1 MKTIMRKSV
10 RYLLLYTGAFVALIW
25 ALAPIYWII
34 VSSISTRTELLS
46 KPYKHWI
53 PTHPTLQ
60 NFIDVFTTG
69 QKYRAGGTLP
79 TSELLISG
87 LRNSMV
93 ISVSVAVLVTIVA
106 LLAGYV
112 FARMKFRLKDP
123 VFFYIMLLMPL
134 PIWVSLVS
142 LYFMMTR
149 LGLTDSNL
157 GLILILGTMALPLA
171 VLLMATFI
179 RDLPYEIEEAAF
191 IDGAS
196 RWQTLWLV
204 IFPLVLPGASSAF
217 LVSFL
222 NTWNA
227 YMIPMIFSNTEK
239 SQTITVVLS
248 LFIGQYEVAWEQM
261 AAATVFVMIPP
272 ILLAL
277 FFQRYLV
284 RGLSMGAVKG

>member
-1 MKTIMRKSV
+1 MKAKKIL
-10 RYLLLYTGAFVALIW
+10 RYVGLYAGSLLALIW
-25 ALAPIYWII
+25 ALAPIYWIV

-53 PTHPTLQ
+53 PEHATLQ
-60 NFIDVFTTG
+60 NFIDILTTG

-79 TSELLISG
+79 TSDLLLAG
-87 LRNSMV
+87 LRNSLV
-93 ISVSVAVLVTIVA
+93 ISISVAVLVTVIA
-106 LLAGYV
+106 LLAGYI
-112 FARMKFRLKDP
+112 FARMNFRLKDTA
-123 VFFYIMLLMPL
+123 FFYIMLLMPL

-142 LYFMMTR
+142 LYFMMSR
-149 LGLTDSNL
+149 IGLNDTNL
-157 GLILILGTMALPLA
+157 GLILILGTVALPLA
-171 VLLMATFI
+171 VLLMTTFI
-179 RDLPYEIEEAAF
+179 RDLPHEIEEAAF
-191 IDGAS
+191 IDGAN
-196 RWQTLWLV
+196 RWQTIWQV
-204 IFPLVLPGASSAF
+204 IFPLVLPGSSSVF

-227 YMIPMIFSNTEK
+227 YMIPMIFSNTAK

-248 LFIGQYEVAWEQM
+248 QFIGQYEVAWEQM
-261 AAATVFVMIPP
+261 AAATVLVMIPP

>member
-1 MKTIMRKSV
+1 MKIKKTL
-10 RYLLLYTGAFVALIW
+10 RYLILYAGSLVALIW

-34 VSSISTRTELLS
+34 VSSISTRTELLL
-46 KPYKHWI
+46 KPIKHWI
-53 PTHPTLQ
+53 PRMPTLQ
-60 NFIDVFTTG
+60 NFIDVLTTG

-79 TSELLISG
+79 TSKLLLSG
-87 LRNSMV
+87 LRNSLV
-93 ISVSVAVLVTIVA
+93 VSISVAVLVTIIA

-112 FARMKFRLKDP
+112 FARMKFRLRDSA
-123 VFFYIMLLMPL
+123 FFYIMLLMPL

-142 LYFMMTR
+142 LYFMMTK
-149 LGLTDSNL
+149 LGLHDSPL
-157 GLILILGTMALPLA
+157 ALVLILGTTALPLA
-171 VLLMATFI
+171 VLLMTTFV

-191 IDGAS
+191 IEGAS
-196 RWQTLWLV
+196 RLQTLV
-204 IFPLVLPGASSAF
+204 IIVFPLILPGATSVF

-222 NTWNA
+222 TTWNS
-227 YMIPMIFSNTEK
+227 YIIPLIFSNTEK
-239 SQTITVVLS
+239 SQTITVVLT

-261 AAATVFVMIPP
+261 AAATVLVMIPP

>member
-1 MKTIMRKSV
+1 MKIRKIV
-10 RYLLLYTGAFVALIW
+10 RYVGLYAGSLLVLIW
-25 ALAPIYWII
+25 ALAPIYWIV

-53 PTHPTLQ
+53 PQAPTLQ
-60 NFIDVFTTG
+60 NFIDILTTG

-79 TSELLISG
+79 TSELLLSG
-87 LRNSMV
+87 LRNSLI
-93 ISVSVAVLVTIVA
+93 ISITVAVLVSLIA
-106 LLAGYV
+106 LLAGYI
-112 FARMKFRLKDP
+112 FARMRFRLKETI
-123 VFFYIMLLMPL
+123 FNYIMLLMPL

-142 LYFMMTR
+142 LYFMMSR
-149 LGLTDSNL
+149 IGLSDSILGLVF
-157 GLILILGTMALPLA
+157 ILSTIALPLA
-171 VLLMATFI
+171 VLLMTTFV
-179 RDLPYEIEEAAF
+179 REVPQEIEEAAL
-191 IDGAS
+191 IDGAN
-196 RWQTLWLV
+196 RWQTIWQV
-204 IFPLVLPGASSAF
+204 IFPLILPGTSSVF

-227 YMIPMIFSNTEK
+227 YMIPMIFSNTSQ

-248 LFIGQYEVAWEQM
+248 QFIGQYEVAWEQM
-261 AAATVFVMIPP
+261 AAATVLVMVPP

>member
-1 MKTIMRKSV
+1 MKIKKILRFAFL
-10 RYLLLYTGAFVALIW
+10 YLGSLFALLW

-34 VSSISTRTELLS
+34 VSSISTRQELLS

-53 PTHPTLQ
+53 PQAPTLK
-60 NFIDVFTTG
+60 NFLDILTTG

-79 TSELLISG
+79 TSELLLAG
-87 LRNSMV
+87 LRNSLE
-93 ISVSVAVLVTIVA
+93 ISITVAVLVTIIS

-112 FARMKFRLKDP
+112 FARMKFKLKDTA
-123 VFFYIMLLMPL
+123 FFYIMLLMPL

-149 LGLTDSNL
+149 LKLNDSNL
-157 GLILILGTMALPLA
+157 GLVLILGTISLPLA
-171 VLLMATFI
+171 ILLITTFI
-179 RDLPYEIEEAAF
+179 RDLPKEIEEAAL
-191 IDGAS
+191 IDGAN
-196 RWQTLWLV
+196 RWQTLWKV
-204 IFPLVLPGASSAF
+204 VFPLVLPGSSSVF
-217 LVSFL
+217 LVSLL

-261 AAATVFVMIPP
+261 AAATVLVILPP
-272 ILLAL
+272 MLLAL